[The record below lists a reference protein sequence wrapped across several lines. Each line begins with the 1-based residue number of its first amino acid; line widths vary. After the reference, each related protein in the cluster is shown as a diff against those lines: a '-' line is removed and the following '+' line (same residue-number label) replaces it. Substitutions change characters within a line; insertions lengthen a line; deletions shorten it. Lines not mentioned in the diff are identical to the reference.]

1 MFHRTEEFIA
11 KNQLRIQLSPR
22 KFFNQDSIETK
33 KIATTGICIT
43 DFQLMKNS
51 QETR

>member
-33 KIATTGICIT
+33 KITTTGICTT
-43 DFQLMKNS
+43 DFGLMKNS
-51 QETR
+51 QKAR

>member
-11 KNQLRIQLSPR
+11 KYQLRIQLSPR

-33 KIATTGICIT
+33 EITTIGICTT
-43 DFQLMKNS
+43 DFGLMKNS
-51 QETR
+51 QEAR